1 MPTLWG
7 AEIGEELMDSVRIQR
22 RLFANPALADAI
34 IRADLD
40 APGEVISSRTPASL
54 ESIASHPL
62 HRKCPC
68 RVRHC
73 HEVGPLVAETDL
85 ENTEALLGR
94 GWHRACHG

>member
-40 APGEVISSRTPASL
+40 APGEGDLQPDPSL
-54 ESIASHPL
+54 ARVDRQPSAALKVSVSGAPL
-62 HRKCPC
+62 P
-68 RVRHC
+68 
-73 HEVGPLVAETDL
+73 
-85 ENTEALLGR
+85 
-94 GWHRACHG
+94 